1 MANEDYKS
9 SLEKDNAELRS
20 TVARQS
26 QRVGQLEKKSPQD
39 EGTARLQ
46 EIIAVQHEKIQYYQQ
61 EIEKS
66 KQDMVRL
73 EALLQRVQEE
83 SMRRELYQTPSVGFK
98 NVSFTVKDG
107 KWKLININSCNLLCS
122 CYFMQAVDSGISSS
136 KGKYP

>member
-1 MANEDYKS
+1 MANEEYKS

-39 EGTARLQ
+39 EARLQ
-46 EIIAVQHEKIQYYQQ
+46 EIIEVQHEKIQYYQQ

-66 KQDMVRL
+66 KQDMIRL

-83 SMRRELYQTPSVGFK
+83 NMRRELYHTPSVGSN
-98 NVSFTVKDG
+98 NVSTVLKLGESG
-107 KWKLININSCNLLCS
+107 KFLVNR
-122 CYFMQAVDSGISSS
+122 Y
-136 KGKYP
+136 

>member
-1 MANEDYKS
+1 MANEEYKS

-39 EGTARLQ
+39 ESTARLR
-46 EIIAVQHEKIQYYQQ
+46 EIIEVQHEKIQYYQQ

-66 KQDMVRL
+66 KQDMIRL

-83 SMRRELYQTPSVGFK
+83 NMRRELYHTPSVGSN
-98 NVSFTVKDG
+98 NVSTILKLGESG
-107 KWKLININSCNLLCS
+107 KFLVNRYQKLTFFRVI
-122 CYFMQAVDSGISSS
+122 
-136 KGKYP
+136 

>member
-1 MANEDYKS
+1 MANEEYKS

-39 EGTARLQ
+39 EARLQ
-46 EIIAVQHEKIQYYQQ
+46 EIIEVQHEKIQYYQQ

-66 KQDMVRL
+66 KQDMIRL

-83 SMRRELYQTPSVGFK
+83 NMRRELYHTPSVGSN
-98 NVSFTVKDG
+98 NVSTILKLGESG
-107 KWKLININSCNLLCS
+107 KFLVNRYQKLTFFRVI
-122 CYFMQAVDSGISSS
+122 
-136 KGKYP
+136 

>member
-1 MANEDYKS
+1 MANEEYKS

-46 EIIAVQHEKIQYYQQ
+46 EIIEVQHEKMQYYQQ

-66 KQDMVRL
+66 KQDMIRL

-83 SMRRELYQTPSVGFK
+83 NMRRELYHTPSVGSN
-98 NVSFTVKDG
+98 NVSTILKLRESG
-107 KWKLININSCNLLCS
+107 KFLVNRYQKLTFFRVI
-122 CYFMQAVDSGISSS
+122 
-136 KGKYP
+136 